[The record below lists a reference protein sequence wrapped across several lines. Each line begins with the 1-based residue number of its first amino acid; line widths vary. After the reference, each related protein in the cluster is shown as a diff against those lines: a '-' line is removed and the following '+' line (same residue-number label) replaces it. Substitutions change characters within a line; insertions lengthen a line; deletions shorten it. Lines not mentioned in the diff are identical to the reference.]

1 MPLYVRIGGSG
12 NSRDRSIIVRSRF
25 GFVSCDD
32 TWKLSKLSCPSASAE
47 SESFFLLPTPT
58 ETKRDY
64 NNNSNSYTVTVLAP
78 SLETCNS
85 NPIFAGTTQRTLIL
99 RRLLAFWEFGIRLV
113 T

>member
-32 TWKLSKLSCPSASAE
+32 TWKLSKLSCPSASASAE

-64 NNNSNSYTVTVLAP
+64 NNSYTVTVLAP

-85 NPIFAGTTQRTLIL
+85 NPIFAGTTQPTLIL